1 MAAALSPPDALPVP
15 APAPAEA
22 VAVLPVEPPVAADA
36 GMAEVPL
43 LEVVSDLPILGH
55 KEGAAA
61 VDEVSDR
68 KPTSLAKVV
77 PDASTAGGPDAL
89 EEGCAEPRPVLGSG
103 DLITARRDP
112 NEWRGQ
118 ALRFW
123 TRGASKPLFVL
134 DDEREEQSRDELSE
148 YAEAA
153 MGSLRSTMEI
163 LSRDVPRVLQVRILG
178 IPFA

>member
-1 MAAALSPPDALPVP
+1 MPGEAAGMTEALSPPDVLPAP

-43 LEVVSDLPILGH
+43 LEVVSDLPSFGH

-61 VDEVSDR
+61 VAEVGDQ
-68 KPTSLAKVV
+68 KPASLAEGV

-89 EEGCAEPRPVLGSG
+89 EEGGAEPRPVLGSG
-103 DLITARRDP
+103 DLIPVRRDP

-123 TRGASKPLFVL
+123 TCGASKPLFVL
-134 DDEREEQSRDELSE
+134 DDEREEQSRDELRE

-153 MGSLRSTMEI
+153 MRSLRSTLEI
-163 LSRDVPRVLQVRILG
+163 LSRDVLRVL
-178 IPFA
+178 

>member
-1 MAAALSPPDALPVP
+1 VPGEAAGAAAASSPPDVLPAP

-43 LEVVSDLPILGH
+43 LEVVSDLPSFGH

-61 VDEVSDR
+61 VAEVGDW
-68 KPTSLAKVV
+68 KPASLAEGV

-89 EEGCAEPRPVLGSG
+89 EEGAQNRGPSWGSG
-103 DLITARRDP
+103 DLVTTRRDP

-123 TRGASKPLFVL
+123 TRGASKPLFVF
-134 DDEREEQSRDELSE
+134 DDEREE
-148 YAEAA
+148 
-153 MGSLRSTMEI
+153 
-163 LSRDVPRVLQVRILG
+163 
-178 IPFA
+178 

>member
-1 MAAALSPPDALPVP
+1 
-15 APAPAEA
+15 
-22 VAVLPVEPPVAADA
+22 
-36 GMAEVPL
+36 
-43 LEVVSDLPILGH
+43 
-55 KEGAAA
+55 
-61 VDEVSDR
+61 
-68 KPTSLAKVV
+68 
-77 PDASTAGGPDAL
+77 L

-103 DLITARRDP
+103 DLIPARRDP
-112 NEWRGQ
+112 NERRGQ

-134 DDEREEQSRDELSE
+134 DDEREEQSQDELRE

-163 LSRDVPRVLQVRILG
+163 LSRDVPRVLPVRVSS